1 MNYILFLLV
10 CVYGVVHSH
19 MCVCTHVCLCTCAF
33 LHVVSRRQ
41 FWMLFHRSWLSVFW
55 HRVQFS
61 SPGWLVTLGNL
72 PIAISSV
79 PITGVCWHFNMESG
93 LNSEPYP
100 CTAKFCHLSH
110 LLGPVRLLI
119 SYFEDLVFLC
129 ACYFWLHASIFPYF
143 SITSFQ
149 PLIQMKKKTRGDIL
163 PHEGLHL
170 WPWLCPDI
178 TVQIPCRPQFPH
190 GN

>member
-1 MNYILFLLV
+1 MF
-10 CVYGVVHSH
+10 
-19 MCVCTHVCLCTCAF
+19 
-33 LHVVSRRQ
+33 
-41 FWMLFHRSWLSVFW
+41 FHRSWLPVFW

-72 PIAISSV
+72 SIAISSV
-79 PITGVCWHFNMESG
+79 PITGVRWHFNMELG

-100 CTAKFCHLSH
+100 CRAKFCQLSH

-129 ACYFWLHASIFPYF
+129 ACYFWLHSSIFPYF
-143 SITSFQ
+143 SITSFL

-163 PHEGLHL
+163 HHEGLHL
-170 WPWLCPDI
+170 LPWLCPDI